1 MKTSFDA
8 ARLQEPAIA
17 EANTILRACVHCGFC
32 NSSCPTYAL
41 TGDERD
47 GPRGRIWL
55 IRDLLE
61 TDGPPA
67 GEAVF
72 HLDRCIECLACMP
85 ACPSG
90 VDYRHLIGIAREQI
104 AQRTKRPLIER
115 LLRGVMAAVLTHP
128 ARLRVAAVFA
138 SAFAF
143 FAPVLPGRLAA
154 PLRLAARLPSPD
166 RSAAPAPPIAGERK
180 GRVAL
185 LAGCVQQATAPGI
198 DAALV
203 RVLARA
209 GIEAVVLDNAA
220 CCGAL
225 DKHLG
230 RADVARAKARDV
242 IAALARADAAGRV
255 DAVIQTS
262 SGCGALMKDYGHLLA
277 GDVQWAARAKDFA
290 ARVRDASEVLAALD
304 LPFRRDLPALDVA
317 WQAPCS
323 LANAQRI
330 SAEPAGLMRA
340 AGFKVGLPADGGRCC
355 GAGGVYNALEPEM
368 AEALARRKAEA
379 LAATGGS
386 VIVSANIGC
395 MVQLAGR
402 GETPVLHLVEL
413 LDWATGGPEPAAL
426 RGLLNGS

>member
-32 NSSCPTYAL
+32 NSACPTYAL

-67 GEAVF
+67 DEAVF

-90 VDYRHLIGIAREQI
+90 VDYRHLVGIARNEI
-104 AQRTKRPLIER
+104 SARVRRPLIER
-115 LLRGVMAAVLTHP
+115 ILRGVMAVVLTHP
-128 ARLRVAAVFA
+128 ARLRAAAMSARALVFL
-138 SAFAF
+138 
-143 FAPVLPGRLAA
+143 APVLPRRLAA
-154 PLRLAARLPSPD
+154 PLRLAARLPVPGECE
-166 RSAAPAPPIAGERK
+166 AAPVIAGTRK
-180 GRVAL
+180 GRIAL
-185 LAGCVQQATAPGI
+185 LGGCVQQVTAPGI
-198 DAALV
+198 DAALA

-209 GIEAVVLDNAA
+209 GMEAVVLDGAA

-230 RADVARAKARDV
+230 RADAARAKARDV
-242 IAALARADAAGRV
+242 IAALARADADGRV

-277 GDVQWAARAKDFA
+277 GDPQWAAKAKGFA
-290 ARVRDASEVLAALD
+290 ARVRDASEVLAGLD
-304 LPFRRDLPALDVA
+304 LPFRRDLPALDLA

-323 LANAQRI
+323 LTNAQRI
-330 SAEPAGLMRA
+330 SAEPVALMRA
-340 AGFKVGLPADGGRCC
+340 AGFRVGLPADGGRCC

-368 AEALARRKAEA
+368 AGALARHKAEA
-379 LAATGGS
+379 LAETGGS
-386 VIVSANIGC
+386 VIVSANVGC
-395 MVQLAGR
+395 MVQLAGHADA
-402 GETPVLHLVEL
+402 PVVHLVEL
-413 LDWATGGPEPAAL
+413 LDWATGGPEPGAL
-426 RGLLNGS
+426 RGFADGR

>member
-32 NSSCPTYAL
+32 NSACPTYAL

-61 TDGPPA
+61 NDGPPA
-67 GEAVF
+67 DEAVF
-72 HLDRCIECLACMP
+72 HLDRCIECMACMP

-90 VDYRHLIGIAREQI
+90 VDYRHLVGIARNEI
-104 AQRTKRPLIER
+104 STRVRRPLIER
-115 LLRGVMAAVLTHP
+115 ILRGMLGVVLTHP
-128 ARLRVAAVFA
+128 ARLRAAA
-138 SAFAF
+138 TLARTFAF
-143 FAPVLPGRLAA
+143 IVPVLPGRLAA
-154 PLRLAARLPSPD
+154 PLRLAARLPVPARPASP
-166 RSAAPAPPIAGERK
+166 RPALAGERK

-185 LAGCVQQATAPGI
+185 LSGCVQQATAPGI
-198 DAALV
+198 DAALA

-209 GIEAVVLDNAA
+209 GMEAIVLDGAA

-230 RADVARAKARDV
+230 RADAARAKARDV
-242 IAALARADAAGRV
+242 IAALARADADGRV

-277 GDVQWAARAKDFA
+277 GDPQWAAKAKGFA
-290 ARVRDASEVLAALD
+290 ARVRDASEFLAGLD
-304 LPFRRDLPALDVA
+304 LPFRRDLPALDLA

-330 SAEPAGLMRA
+330 SNEPVALMHA
-340 AGFKVGLPADGGRCC
+340 AGFRVSLPADGGRCC

-368 AEALARRKAEA
+368 AGALARHKAEA
-379 LAATGGS
+379 LAAAGGS
-386 VIVSANIGC
+386 VIVSANVGC
-395 MVQLAGR
+395 MVQLAGYAD
-402 GETPVLHLVEL
+402 TPVLHLVEL
-413 LDWATGGPEPAAL
+413 LDWATGGPEPGTL
-426 RGLLNGS
+426 RGFADGR